1 MIYFLQSV
9 NRVIDM
15 ESNNNNIL
23 IIGGPNSGK
32 THFGG
37 QLYLRFRCDECNYKI
52 STPPEDLT
60 IFQEVVD
67 CLSDGRSATHTNVDS
82 HKNLFLEVVDP
93 NGYVTSISFPD
104 YGGEQIKQIVSSRQI
119 NELWR
124 NQIQGS
130 NNWMFFIRL
139 DEVAE
144 IEDIV
149 NRPLP
154 ESVSTK
160 SNAGTALKISDNA
173 FFIELLQML
182 LFAKQVS
189 FKQNITI
196 PKLMVVLSCWD
207 ILKLDEERTPVEVL
221 KSKLPLFYEFISNL
235 WDERNLDIVGLSS
248 TGKTLSDK
256 KPDDEYLNN
265 SPEDF
270 GYVILP
276 NGKKEKDLTVLIG
289 RTIGQ

>member
-1 MIYFLQSV
+1 
-9 NRVIDM
+9 M
-15 ESNNNNIL
+15 ESNNRNIL

-37 QLYLRFRCDECNYKI
+37 QLYLRFRCDEYNYRI

-60 IFQEVVD
+60 VFQEVVD
-67 CLSDGRSATHTNVDS
+67 CLYDGRSATHTNVDS
-82 HKNLFLEVVDP
+82 HKNLSLEVVDSK
-93 NGYVTSISFPD
+93 GYVTSISFPD
-104 YGGEQIKQIVSSRQI
+104 YGGEQVKQIVDNRQI

-124 NQIQGS
+124 SQILGS
-130 NNWMFFIRL
+130 NNWIFFIRL

-160 SNAGTALKISDNA
+160 DNADAVLKISDNA
-173 FFIELLQML
+173 FFVELLQML
-182 LFAKQVS
+182 LFAKQVPL
-189 FKQNITI
+189 KQNITI

-207 ILKLDEERTPVEVL
+207 ALKLDEGTTPIMLL
-221 KSKLPLFYEFISNL
+221 KSKLPLFYEFISNM
-235 WDERNLDIVGLSS
+235 WNKKDLDIVGLSS

-256 KPDDEYLNN
+256 KSDDEYLSD
-265 SPEDF
+265 SPENF
-270 GYVILP
+270 GYIILP
-276 NGKKEKDLTVLIG
+276 DGKKEKDLTILIG
-289 RTIGQ
+289 RTIGE

>member
-1 MIYFLQSV
+1 
-9 NRVIDM
+9 M
-15 ESNNNNIL
+15 ESSNNNIL

-37 QLYLRFRCDECNYKI
+37 QLYLRFRCDEYNYRI

-60 IFQEVVD
+60 VFQEVVD
-67 CLSDGRSATHTNVDS
+67 CLYDGRSATHTNVDS
-82 HKNLFLEVVDP
+82 HKNLSLEVVDSK
-93 NGYVTSISFPD
+93 GYVTSISFPD
-104 YGGEQIKQIVSSRQI
+104 YGGEQVKQIVDNRQI

-124 NQIQGS
+124 SQIIGS
-130 NNWMFFIRL
+130 NNWIFFIRL

-160 SNAGTALKISDNA
+160 NNADAVLKISDNA
-173 FFIELLQML
+173 FFVELLQML
-182 LFAKQVS
+182 LFAKQVPL
-189 FKQNITI
+189 KQNITI
-196 PKLMVVLSCWD
+196 PQLMVVLSCWD
-207 ILKLDEERTPVEVL
+207 ALKLDEGTTPVMLL

-235 WDERNLDIVGLSS
+235 WNEKDLDIVGLSS

-256 KPDDEYLNN
+256 KSDDEYLSD
-265 SPEDF
+265 SPENF
-270 GYVILP
+270 GYIILP
-276 NGKKEKDLTVLIG
+276 DGKKEKDLTILIG
-289 RTIGQ
+289 RTIGK

>member
-1 MIYFLQSV
+1 
-9 NRVIDM
+9 M
-15 ESNNNNIL
+15 ESSNNNIL

-37 QLYLRFRCDECNYKI
+37 QLYLRFRCDEYNYRI

-60 IFQEVVD
+60 VFQEVVD
-67 CLSDGRSATHTNVDS
+67 CLYDGRSATHTNVDS
-82 HKNLFLEVVDP
+82 HKNLSLEVVDSK
-93 NGYVTSISFPD
+93 GYVTSISFPD
-104 YGGEQIKQIVSSRQI
+104 YGGEQVKQIVDNRQI

-124 NQIQGS
+124 SQIIGS
-130 NNWMFFIRL
+130 NNWIFFIRL

-160 SNAGTALKISDNA
+160 NNADAVLKISDNA
-173 FFIELLQML
+173 FFVELLQML

-189 FKQNITI
+189 LKQNITI
-196 PKLMVVLSCWD
+196 PQLMVVLSCWD
-207 ILKLDEERTPVEVL
+207 ALKLDEGTTPIMLL
-221 KSKLPLFYEFISNL
+221 KSKLPLFYEFVSNL
-235 WDERNLDIVGLSS
+235 WNEKDLDIVGLSS

-256 KPDDEYLNN
+256 KSDDEYLSD
-265 SPEDF
+265 SPENF
-270 GYVILP
+270 GYIILP
-276 NGKKEKDLTVLIG
+276 DGKKEKDLTILIG
-289 RTIGQ
+289 RTIGK